1 MIRPFSRSTKCRFI
15 KYKFG
20 PGAIFTPPPLVPK
33 EMLLLLISNRLPD
46 FSQKLLVQV
55 TYTNYKA
62 IFLPSSDI
70 STALLLAKASLF
82 LSAAARMCLS
92 SFVASFFLI
101 LERSASVCHSGLLT

>member
-82 LSAAARMCLS
+82 LSAAARMCLQ
-92 SFVASFFLI
+92 
-101 LERSASVCHSGLLT
+101 

>member
-1 MIRPFSRSTKCRFI
+1 MLTRYSLIIMIRPFSRSTKCRLI

-33 EMLLLLISNRLPD
+33 EMLLLLVSDRLPD
-46 FSQKLLVQV
+46 FSRMLFVQV
-55 TYTNYKA
+55 RYSHYKA

-82 LSAAARMCLS
+82 LSAAARMCLKQ
-92 SFVASFFLI
+92 V
-101 LERSASVCHSGLLT
+101 GM